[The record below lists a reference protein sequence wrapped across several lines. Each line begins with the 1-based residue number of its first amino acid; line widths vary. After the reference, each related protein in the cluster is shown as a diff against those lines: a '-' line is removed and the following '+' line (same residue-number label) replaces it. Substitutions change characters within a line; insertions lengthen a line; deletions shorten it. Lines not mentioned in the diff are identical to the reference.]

1 MLARENRF
9 HGHRSVARVRGK
21 RVNAV
26 GFTVFS
32 AHNPK
37 REDYRMAVVVSK
49 KVAKSAVTRNRIRR
63 RFYESVR
70 KQKVLS
76 LRPVDAVFVIKDVEL
91 AKIDSSELDKRIAQA
106 CQKVAN

>member
-1 MLARENRF
+1 
-9 HGHRSVARVRGK
+9 
-21 RVNAV
+21 
-26 GFTVFS
+26 
-32 AHNPK
+32 
-37 REDYRMAVVVSK
+37 MAVVVSK